1 MGICTQYVDV
11 GKIKE
16 KKIIL
21 EVFWLN
27 FVCCTLLLPD
37 FLKIFLH
44 TFLFFPV
51 GSLGCFS

>member
-21 EVFWLN
+21 EAFWLN

-37 FLKIFLH
+37 F
-44 TFLFFPV
+44 FFFFYTHFFF
-51 GSLGCFS
+51 SLLEV